1 MGVLFETMGK
11 IAPYFQLKKIER
23 KIKHKEGNVPM
34 EILEELHVSKIPNLS
49 SLLRKANTGL
59 VSYILSRRC
68 HMQRL
73 GIYRSQHALHSSESQ
88 HKKCPRRES
97 QVTVDRTS

>member
-23 KIKHKEGNVPM
+23 KIKHKERNVPM

-59 VSYILSRRC
+59 VSYILSLCTATRK
-68 HMQRL
+68 
-73 GIYRSQHALHSSESQ
+73 GWAYIALSMHSAPLSPSVKSAPGQ
-88 HKKCPRRES
+88 KAR
-97 QVTVDRTS
+97 